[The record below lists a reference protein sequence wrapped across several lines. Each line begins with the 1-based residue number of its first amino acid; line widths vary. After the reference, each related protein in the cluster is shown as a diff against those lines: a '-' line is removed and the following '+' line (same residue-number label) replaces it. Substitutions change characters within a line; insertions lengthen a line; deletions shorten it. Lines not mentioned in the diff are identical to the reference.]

1 MKKNLSQVIS
11 IALHPVFIP
20 IWFAII
26 LFNSGYFLNAFLPN
40 AFFKSYIWLLIII
53 MVIIPTII
61 ILFSYHLGLI
71 ESVHSSIPI
80 ERIKILLIILV
91 SSFILYFFLKR
102 LHIPIFYL
110 LPIRLTIILTTLL
123 CIFSSFMNVSI
134 HSAGWMNLFTSL
146 YILQYRLIEINIFWI
161 IVIIPILW
169 GLAAQARYVVGKHN
183 RLQIFMGAFLGIIT
197 GLSVFMV

>member
-91 SSFILYFFLKR
+91 SSFILYFF
-102 LHIPIFYL
+102 
-110 LPIRLTIILTTLL
+110 
-123 CIFSSFMNVSI
+123 
-134 HSAGWMNLFTSL
+134 
-146 YILQYRLIEINIFWI
+146 
-161 IVIIPILW
+161 
-169 GLAAQARYVVGKHN
+169 
-183 RLQIFMGAFLGIIT
+183 
-197 GLSVFMV
+197 